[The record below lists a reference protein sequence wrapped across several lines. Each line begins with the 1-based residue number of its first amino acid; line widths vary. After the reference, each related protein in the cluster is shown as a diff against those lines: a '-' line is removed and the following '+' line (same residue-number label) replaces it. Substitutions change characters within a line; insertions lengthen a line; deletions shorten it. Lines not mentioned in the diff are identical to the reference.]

1 MIAASGATL
10 SPVETLAVVATI
22 NLPGLLRG
30 AAADV
35 DPEDEYIAACLAG
48 GYLVPSPEI
57 GIRPAYADDG

>member
-1 MIAASGATL
+1 MAAASGATL

-30 AAADV
+30 VAAAV
-35 DPEDEYIAACLAG
+35 DPEDEYIAACLAA

-57 GIRPAYADDG
+57 GIRPADADDG